1 MKRQELSEQDRML
14 LTEAEAAREQA
25 YVPYSRF
32 RVGAALVT
40 GSGRIVRGCNI
51 ENASFGLT
59 NCAERTALFTAVAM
73 GEKDIATMAV
83 VADTEALTTPCGA
96 CRQVMVEL
104 APQARVII
112 GNLKGDV
119 MVTSSRDLLPG
130 AFTTDELQQGQG
142 R

>member
-1 MKRQELSEQDRML
+1 MKREELSEQDRRL
-14 LTEAEAAREQA
+14 LQEAEAARQQA

-40 GSGRIVRGCNI
+40 ASGRVVRGCNI
-51 ENASFGLT
+51 ENASFGVT

-73 GEKDIATMAV
+73 GETDVLALAV
-83 VADTEALTTPCGA
+83 VADTENLTTPCGA

-104 APQARVII
+104 APRARVII

-119 MVTSSRDLLPG
+119 TVTSSRELLPG
-130 AFTTDELQQGQG
+130 AFTTEELQQGQG

>member
-1 MKRQELSEQDRML
+1 MKLEELSAQDREL
-14 LTEAEAAREQA
+14 VGQAVAARERA
-25 YVPYSRF
+25 YTPYSHF

-40 GSGRIVRGCNI
+40 GTGRVFHGCNI

-59 NCAERTALFTAVAM
+59 NCAERTALFSAVAA
-73 GEKDIATMAV
+73 GEHDIQTIAV
-83 VADTEALTTPCGA
+83 VADTESLTTPCGA

-104 APQARVII
+104 APKARVYVA
-112 GNLKGDV
+112 NLKGEV
-119 MVTSSRDLLPG
+119 LATTTRDLLPG

>member
-14 LTEAEAAREQA
+14 LAEAEAAREQA

-40 GSGRIVRGCNI
+40 ESGRIVRGCNI

-104 APQARVII
+104 APRARVII